1 MRSGIYRGAH
11 RQSFPLAQIAL
22 AGGAVSVFFFLN
34 PELRPLDLHE
44 GILGL
49 AVHIPVL
56 ILVSVR
62 SAPQEAA
69 HVEAYV
75 GYSA

>member
-1 MRSGIYRGAH
+1 M
-11 RQSFPLAQIAL
+11 
-22 AGGAVSVFFFLN
+22 SVFFFLN

-62 SAPQEAA
+62 IAPQEAA
-69 HVEAYV
+69 HVE
-75 GYSA
+75 GYTAVRG